1 MRSDGRTLGGMSS
14 GAWTGSVSPEPS
26 TKCAIPSDAKLR
38 EDGRAPVEPRA
49 GKDFAAVLGN
59 KNQVRE
65 KSKASVSARPKA
77 LRVVHEPSILRSW
90 FASTAIGST
99 QRVRKTRRC
108 ERRSIGCVN
117 CTTLRLSIEP
127 EAYRRQR
134 VRVSAYGPM
143 RELAAVREVRPEYAS
158 IHTHLLQDAIT
169 RLDRAYRAFFRRVK
183 AGETPGFPRFKGK
196 GRYRTFTFKDA
207 AHRNGVR
214 LVAGGER
221 VELTGIGRVKVK
233 RHRPIVGTVKQAS
246 VSLGGDGHGYV
257 AFTCGGVPVESLA
270 PTGRSVGIDVGITTL
285 AALSDGTSVDNQRPY
300 PRAQAALA
308 VSQRRVSRRKRRG
321 SRRRKAVALLAKQHD
336 RVRRVRLDF
345 HHKTAIDLV
354 RRFDRIRLEDLNV
367 KGLAQMRL
375 AKQVHDAAWA
385 Q

>member
-1 MRSDGRTLGGMSS
+1 
-14 GAWTGSVSPEPS
+14 
-26 TKCAIPSDAKLR
+26 
-38 EDGRAPVEPRA
+38 
-49 GKDFAAVLGN
+49 
-59 KNQVRE
+59 
-65 KSKASVSARPKA
+65 
-77 LRVVHEPSILRSW
+77 
-90 FASTAIGST
+90 
-99 QRVRKTRRC
+99 
-108 ERRSIGCVN
+108 VN

-127 EAYRRQR
+127 EAYGRQR

-158 IHTHLLQDAIT
+158 LHTHLLQDAIT

-214 LVAGGER
+214 RVAGGER

-233 RHRPIVGTVKQAS
+233 RHRPLVGTVKQAS

-285 AALSDGTSVDNQRPY
+285 AALSDATSVDNQRPY

-375 AKQVHDAAWA
+375 AKQVHDAACA